1 MVGQLRLAGP
11 VRDLI
16 LSLAALAALAL
27 LGGGLWLALRRGE
40 RRRGGL
46 MVAAGLVL
54 LFNVWS
60 WGTLP
65 PRPDAGAGPG
75 SAPGEAGEARPEGG
89 P

>member
-1 MVGQLRLAGP
+1 
-11 VRDLI
+11 VRELI
-16 LSLAALAALAL
+16 LSLAAIAALAL
-27 LGGGLWLALRRGE
+27 LGGGVWLALRRGE

-46 MVAAGLVL
+46 MIAAGLVL

-65 PRPDAGAGPG
+65 TRPEAGAMPG
-75 SAPGEAGEARPEGG
+75 SAPAEAREARPEDG